1 MAEYTVPDYWQDA
14 VDATVSKIQTL
25 QNGMGV
31 NCVNFA
37 FFTDIHYDS
46 RSADS
51 QYTNE
56 LGNVVAAVMDECN
69 IPLAV
74 NGGDTSQAT
83 SASSEQGVADDFGNV
98 SEVLSPIDSTKLLTA
113 NGNHDAV
120 WGSAN
125 NRVSAS
131 ALWNLSHRG
140 NALDLRRVV
149 GGDGSYYYVD
159 NVTQKTRFIV
169 LNTSYYETATTGG
182 WIYNLGVEQVEWLA
196 NKALITGKDTFDG
209 HGNVIRSDDK
219 LSGWSVVIIMHV
231 PPLTVTAINGTKYG
245 NTVTNIAQFVGVVKA
260 YCNKTAYSNSNISV
274 DYRNVETAEIVAVF
288 SGHTHTDDIVTSDLP
303 CPVIITNCASNK
315 SYDEDNNYTRTKGTN
330 TETVVD
336 FVSIDKTNGI
346 VYLTRLGAGVDRQ
359 CAYR

>member
-1 MAEYTVPDYWQDA
+1 MVGYFDVYGKVIHSDDNAYIIPDYWQDA
-14 VDATVSKIQTL
+14 VDTAVSKIQNL
-25 QNGMGV
+25 QNGTGV
-31 NCVNFA
+31 DCVNFA

-46 RSADS
+46 RSANS
-51 QYTNE
+51 QYTNN
-56 LGNVVAAVMDECN
+56 LGNIVAAVMDECD

-83 SASSEQGVADDFGNV
+83 SASSAQGVVDDFGNV

-113 NGNHDAV
+113 NGNHDAT

-140 NALDLRRVV
+140 NTLDLRRVP

-182 WIYNLGVEQVEWLA
+182 WIYNLGIEQVEWLA
-196 NKALITGKDTFDG
+196 NEALVTGMD
-209 HGNVIRSDDK
+209 
-219 LSGWSVVIIMHV
+219 GWSVVIIMHV

-245 NTVTNIAQFVGVVKA
+245 NTVTNMTQFVGVINA
-260 YCNKTAYSNSNISV
+260 YCNKSSYNNGSISVNYSNA
-274 DYRNVETAEIVAVF
+274 ETAEIVAVF

-303 CPVIITNCASNK
+303 CPVFITNSASNK
-315 SYDEDNNYTRTKGTN
+315 SYDKVNNYTRTKGTD

-336 FVSIDKTNGI
+336 FVSIDKASGI